1 MSTEKDLMD
10 GRHEIAQVESANTD
24 YGAKKDLM
32 NTNTMEAEKAEK
44 ADAVEAE
51 NLEHAMTVMEAARA
65 YPMACFWAF
74 VMSFC
79 IIMESYDVFLIGNFI
94 ALPAFQDKYGIIDQA
109 TGAHVIAAKW
119 QSALQMAGQLGALI
133 GVFLAGPLTTR
144 LGYRWATLIGLTAMN
159 AFIFVMYFA
168 NSLPMFFVAQLL
180 EGLPWGIF
188 IANAPAYCS
197 EIVPLRL
204 RAPATQILQL
214 FWAIGS
220 IIVGAVTYVYNAK
233 SGASAYRIPIALQ
246 WMFPLPLMV
255 LLYLAPESPWWL
267 VRNKREEEAQ
277 RSIERLAKKSKL
289 NSAEVVAMM
298 RRVID
303 LETSDKSPNYI
314 ELFKGS
320 DLRRTAIVCGIYAGQ
335 NLAGNL
341 IANQAVYF
349 FEQAGMTVNFAFALG
364 LITSALQAI
373 AVILSWGLTTYF
385 GRRTIYLWG
394 TGFNIVML
402 VCIGIAASVTQTT
415 GAHYA
420 QAIFGLIVSVFFAF
434 AAAPVSWA
442 IIGETSAIRLRPLTT
457 GIGRASYY
465 IIEIPCIF
473 LGSYMLNPTGANLGG
488 KCGYVWG
495 GTALFCWIV
504 AFFYLPEMK
513 GRSYR
518 EIDIMFR
525 RRIPARK
532 FKDTVIDAQED
543 D

>member
-1 MSTEKDLMD
+1 MS
-10 GRHEIAQVESANTD
+10 S
-24 YGAKKDLM
+24 
-32 NTNTMEAEKAEK
+32 EKAFASEK
-44 ADAVEAE
+44 QEYDQHVENAAALSAANAKTLKDDAIEAE
-51 NLEHAMTVMEAARA
+51 NAEHQMTVLEAVKA

-74 VMSFC
+74 VMSFM

-94 ALPAFQDKYGIIDQA
+94 ALPAFANKYGVFDV
-109 TGAHVIAAKW
+109 GSNKYVIEAKW

-133 GVFLAGPLTTR
+133 GVFLAGPLTSR
-144 LGYRWATLIGLTAMN
+144 IGYRWATLVGLTLMN
-159 AFIFVMYFA
+159 ATIFVMFFA
-168 NSLPMFFVAQLL
+168 NSLPLFFVSQLL

-204 RAPATQILQL
+204 RAPATQVLQL
-214 FWAIGS
+214 FWAVGS
-220 IIVGAVTYVYNAK
+220 IIVGAVTYVYNPRLD
-233 SGASAYRIPIALQ
+233 SSAYKIPIALQ

-255 LLYLAPESPWWL
+255 LMWLAPESPWWL
-267 VRNKREEEAQ
+267 VRNNRDEQAK
-277 RSIERLAKKSKL
+277 RSIERLGRKSQL
-289 NSAEVVAMM
+289 NSPEVVAMI
-298 RRVID
+298 RRVV
-303 LETSDKSPNYI
+303 ENEASTKSPSYI

-320 DLRRTAIVCGIYAGQ
+320 DLRRTLIVCGIYAGQ

-364 LITSALQAI
+364 LITSALQSV
-373 AVILSWGLTTYF
+373 AVMLSWILTTYF

-402 VCIGIAASVTQTT
+402 VALGIAACVPKSS
-415 GAHYA
+415 ASSYA
-420 QAIFGLIVSVFFAF
+420 QAIFGLIVSVGFTL

-442 IIGETSAIRLRPLTT
+442 IIAETSAIRLRPLTT

-473 LGSYMLNPTGANLGG
+473 LGSYMLNPTGGNLGG
-488 KCGYVWG
+488 KCGFVWG
-495 GTALFCWIV
+495 GTALFCWVV
-504 AFFYLPEMK
+504 AYFYLPEFK

-518 EIDIMFR
+518 EIDIMFKR
-525 RRIPARK
+525 KIPARQWK
-532 FKDTVIDAQED
+532 QTVIDVQD
-543 D
+543 DE